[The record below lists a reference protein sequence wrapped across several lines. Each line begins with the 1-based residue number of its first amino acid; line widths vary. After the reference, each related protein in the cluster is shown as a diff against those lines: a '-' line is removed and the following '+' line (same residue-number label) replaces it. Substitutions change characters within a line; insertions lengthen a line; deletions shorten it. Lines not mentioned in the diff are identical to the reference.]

1 MIKISP
7 SLLAADFANIESEIR
22 KVENTADA
30 IHLDVMDGVFVPNIS
45 FGVPVV
51 KAVKRVTNLPLDVH
65 LMIENPS
72 KYIEDFAK
80 AGANYITVHVEACR
94 HLNRTINKIKE
105 MGIKAGISLNP
116 HTNESI
122 LKYLINELDMVLVMS
137 VNPGFGGQ
145 SFIESSIT
153 KIKNINNM
161 IKENSSDV
169 LIAVDGGINKGN
181 VKKVYDAGARFI
193 IAGSAVFKSED
204 PSREIMLLKKTIE

>member
-1 MIKISP
+1 VIKISP